1 MGEVGSGELID
12 ASLKDVWEVFF
23 DPGRW
28 PSWVDGFAE
37 VIEISDGYPQAGGR
51 LRWRSIPAGR
61 GEVSEQ
67 VLEHEPRR
75 RHRISFSDPESEGE
89 LETSFEIRGD
99 RVAVE
104 RTMRYRILHPGLFG
118 PLTDVF
124 FVRRQVVAAM
134 ERELSRLKQEA
145 EATG

>member
-1 MGEVGSGELID
+1 MAEVGSGELIE

-23 DPGRW
+23 DPERW

-37 VIEISDGYPQAGGR
+37 VVSISDGYPTEGGA

-61 GEVSEQ
+61 GEVSEK

-75 RHRISFSDPESEGE
+75 LHRISFGDPESEGE
-89 LETSFEIRGD
+89 LATSFEIQGD

-104 RTMRYRILHPGLFG
+104 RTMRYRILHPGLLG

-124 FVRRQVVAAM
+124 FVRRQVVAAV
-134 ERELSRLKQEA
+134 ERELSHLKQEA